1 MEAIFAPYKNFH
13 VQLAAFNE
21 PAEQAKA

>member
-1 MEAIFAPYKNFH
+1 LIQLFKSLKLFTL
-13 VQLAAFNE
+13 LAAFNE